1 MIGQLQDTDTSWIC
15 FCTLEYYGPIL
26 AFFDCPVTK
35 WGFSKWGLQRTLAIV
50 HIWDEQGT
58 PSDPYSSIICNVT
71 IWTPNGHDRASEL
84 SQDEKAEL
92 VSQVE
97 TVYAAA
103 VGYTVSLRTFV
114 HQASNFYPI
123 FDCVQQHGS
132 PTSEVTASY

>member
-1 MIGQLQDTDTSWIC
+1 MGNCKIVYNAPKYKSH
-15 FCTLEYYGPIL
+15 YGEQGFIL
-26 AFFDCPVTK
+26 ALLDCPIMQCPVTK
-35 WGFSKWGLQRTLAIV
+35 WGFSKWGLQRTLAI
-50 HIWDEQGT
+50 IRILDEQGT
-58 PSDPYSSIICNVT
+58 PSDPNSSIICNVT

-114 HQASNFYPI
+114 HQAS
-123 FDCVQQHGS
+123 
-132 PTSEVTASY
+132 T